1 MIALLI
7 VFLGFLCL
15 IFEIVTVV
23 SDPELLIIA
32 VAVCL
37 VLYIIYRAC
46 MRTFFTPKKNLPTF
60 IYKDWKDI
68 VVNSELET
76 EIEEYIL
83 DPESRE
89 RLYEEIKRVY
99 AKMPWHSEGDE
110 RLPLTANEIDDD
122 AYSADEKKLIA
133 EENRKEFK
141 RILMAVQG
149 HLPREDVEKGVVFH
163 ERQESNKDFRTLPS
177 QMPTP
182 VNNAKFMLWLKEEL
196 KSHSMD
202 APLYVE
208 QAGKIYLAEDFPEMT
223 GKFIWG
229 WTNKD
234 VTRKCKSCGE
244 ITSKFKCPACGQWD
258 GEENFKSPKEA
269 WQPDRIKI
277 KESLEE
283 SQAVMSI
290 TILIV
295 GAALALAAYY
305 FASWLGLV

>member
-1 MIALLI
+1 MATALILIFCFVIVVIGGNFVSGIFDSPDYLLI
-7 VFLGFLCL
+7 
-15 IFEIVTVV
+15 
-23 SDPELLIIA
+23 A
-32 VAVCL
+32 VGVCL
-37 VLYIIYRAC
+37 VLYIIYRILC
-46 MRTFFTPKKNLPTF
+46 HIFFSPYDNTQSF
-60 IYKDWKDI
+60 IYNEWSDI
-68 VVNSELET
+68 VVNDELET
-76 EIEEYIL
+76 EIE
-83 DPESRE
+83 D
-89 RLYEEIKRVY
+89 Y

-141 RILMAVQG
+141 RILMAVHG

-229 WTNKD
+229 WTSKD
-234 VTRKCKSCGE
+234 ITRKCKSCGE
-244 ITSKFKCPACGQWD
+244 ITSKFKCPACGQWN
-258 GEENFKSPKEA
+258 GQENYRTPKEA
-269 WQPDRIKI
+269 SKI
-277 KESLEE
+277 NLIPLLKKIAL
-283 SQAVMSI
+283 SI
-290 TILIV
+290 IWAFLIL
-295 GAALALAAYY
+295 LALLP
-305 FASWLGLV
+305 FSGI